1 MSTPLV
7 HPAARAGAGLRL
19 LRATVFTAVCVV
31 LSATGHVLAA
41 CAAVPWWT
49 LLVGFVGMFAVVTLL
64 AGRER
69 SLGQIVAAM
78 VAGQLALHA
87 LFGVG
92 QRHAGLD
99 AAAAGA
105 GGSGGDSFVRL
116 AAKLVCGAGPAQI
129 DPIEARRIVTDAG
142 LSPAQGAGHT
152 AHQASAAAGQA
163 AHQASA
169 AVAGG
174 VLPSLSMVLGHLLA
188 ALVTGWLLRRGE
200 VALFRVAR
208 LSAAS
213 AGALAQGARLRALR
227 TALALVRVLRAGLA
241 GAPRGPRAPRTAL
254 DAPLPSPGN
263 PLQHAV
269 TRRGPPARAYRL
281 AA

>member
-1 MSTPLV
+1 MSTPIT
-7 HPAARAGAGLRL
+7 HHAARAGAGLRL

-49 LLVGFVGMFAVVTLL
+49 LVVGFVGMFAVVAAL

-69 SLGQIVAAM
+69 SLGPIVAAM

-99 AAAAGA
+99 GAATGGA
-105 GGSGGDSFVRL
+105 SGSDSLVRL
-116 AAKLVCGAGPAQI
+116 AAKLVCGAGPGQI
-129 DPIEARRIVTDAG
+129 DAAEARRIVTDAG

-152 AHQASAAAGQA
+152 AHQT
-163 AHQASA
+163 SA
-169 AVAGG
+169 AVTES

-200 VALFRVAR
+200 VALFRIAR
-208 LSAAS
+208 LAGAS
-213 AGALAQGARLRALR
+213 AGAIGQGARLRSLR

-241 GAPRGPRAPRTAL
+241 GGSPQGPRAPRTAL
-254 DAPLPSPGN
+254 DAPLPLPGD
-263 PLQHAV
+263 PIRHAV
-269 TRRGPPARAYRL
+269 TRRGPPAAAYHL